1 MHSYICLVVAVC
13 SRAIRFQTL
22 PRKRLY
28 GCALAHMCRLP
39 LHMCRLALLL
49 SGVAALV
56 AHAAFSGG
64 LLYLSLSLSASCWM
78 LGLIEAEAA

>member
-1 MHSYICLVVAVC
+1 
-13 SRAIRFQTL
+13 
-22 PRKRLY
+22 
-28 GCALAHMCRLP
+28 
-39 LHMCRLALLL
+39 MCRLALLL